1 MGVNSPKMP
10 KYLLLERLKKLF
22 GDFTRKFDVCGI
34 FSKVR
39 FRFKLSNRITSFCH
53 VTNHVIMAEIIWKP
67 MKMTHIWKWPNEKDL
82 LYEKNLRLTLTLQ
95 TQERS
100 FKTVYNLMIKE
111 KTITNCR
118 ISAERG
124 QSLHRLW
131 SILYLPELFFSNDLF
146 CMNNQTKC
154 FWRC

>member
-1 MGVNSPKMP
+1 MVLSSVNVLHRSLTRIIIYLNPCMASCMPIEGKVYGKPLCEISLAYKEKVKLLILHKM
-10 KYLLLERLKKLF
+10 KR
-22 GDFTRKFDVCGI
+22 
-34 FSKVR
+34 
-39 FRFKLSNRITSFCH
+39 
-53 VTNHVIMAEIIWKP
+53 KP

-131 SILYLPELFFSNDLF
+131 SILYLPELFFSNDFF

>member
-1 MGVNSPKMP
+1 MLCIKTKNVSTLITLVYK
-10 KYLLLERLKKLF
+10 KSDTAKFLYLHECNK
-22 GDFTRKFDVCGI
+22 G
-34 FSKVR
+34 
-39 FRFKLSNRITSFCH
+39 
-53 VTNHVIMAEIIWKP
+53 KP

-124 QSLHRLW
+124 QSSHTLW

-146 CMNNQTKC
+146 CMNGAWTMKPNVFGGAKLKIC
-154 FWRC
+154 I